1 MGGKSTEFLPSP
13 SLLDLASMANL
24 LDGKKTAEQIR
35 ESLKARVQSLTARGI
50 RPGLS
55 VTLVGDDPASAVY
68 VANKDTAATEVGIHA
83 WTYRFPSDIS
93 EVKLAAHLEAQNRDP
108 AVHGILLQVPLPKH
122 LPEARLLGLISP
134 SKDVDGFHPVNL
146 GNLMLGRQ
154 GFKPCTPWGVQVLL
168 KQYGIDPSGKHVVIV
183 GRSNI
188 VGKPLAN
195 ILVQKDDFANATVT
209 ICHTGTPD
217 IARFTREADI
227 LVAAVGK
234 AQVIT
239 ADMVKPGAVVVD
251 VGVNRIKSDKSKS
264 GFRLVGDVDFEAVE
278 KKVAWITPVPGG
290 VGPMTIAMLL
300 TNTVIAAE
308 RAAEA

>member
-1 MGGKSTEFLPSP
+1 
-13 SLLDLASMANL
+13 MANL

-35 ESLKARVQSLTARGI
+35 ESLKARVQSLIARGI
-50 RPGLS
+50 HPGLS

-68 VANKDTAATEVGIHA
+68 VANKDAAATEVGIHA

>member
-1 MGGKSTEFLPSP
+1 
-13 SLLDLASMANL
+13 MANL
-24 LDGKKTAEQIR
+24 LDGKKTAEHIR
-35 ESLKARVQSLTARGI
+35 ESLKARVQSLIARGI

-68 VANKDTAATEVGIHA
+68 VANKDAAATQVGIQA
-83 WTYRFPSDIS
+83 WTHRFPADIS
-93 EVKLAAHLEAQNRDP
+93 EEKLAAHLEAQNRDP

-122 LPEARLLGLISP
+122 LPEARLLSLISP
-134 SKDVDGFHPVNL
+134 RKDVDGFHPVSL

-195 ILVQKDDFANATVT
+195 ILVQKDAFANATVT

-217 IARFTREADI
+217 IGRFTREADI

-251 VGVNRIKSDKSKS
+251 VGVNRIKSDKTKS

-278 KKVAWITPVPGG
+278 KKAAWITPVPGG

-300 TNTVIAAE
+300 TNTVTSAE
-308 RAAEA
+308 RAAEV

>member
-1 MGGKSTEFLPSP
+1 
-13 SLLDLASMANL
+13 MANL

-300 TNTVIAAE
+300 TNTVISAE